1 MSSDIY
7 VTLLSNSCVAQFPNN
22 NPRKFRNKL
31 CTPINLTGEWEVA
44 LEDLSFP
51 FKCFNLTKSINIEFS
66 APCYPN
72 KLHDVE
78 MFQSP
83 SGSLE
88 STPIDR
94 RQEQQPIIS
103 IETIRKSGV
112 LARGYYRTADELGSA
127 ISALFHDLFNEQRAS
142 GDLLIDLDYDY
153 SEVDNK
159 FKFAALPLFE
169 LDSQEHQTLTIVAS
183 DWTSLGPY
191 LGLDR
196 NIWEA
201 GLQLNPTIEMTPV
214 TCNVPNFIRLYVC
227 SDVIEY
233 QQFAG
238 TSTQLLAALPIDH
251 SGRCECKI
259 VPRFL
264 SLRQT
269 TIESIEIEIMS
280 NIQLG
285 SLFPIPQRPSD
296 YDYVKCTMHF
306 RRKSMLQS
314 CI

>member
-7 VTLLSNSCVAQFPNN
+7 VTLMSNSCVTQFPNN

-31 CTPINLTGEWEVA
+31 CTPINLTGDWEVA

-51 FKCFNLTKSINIEFS
+51 FKCFNLTQSINIEFR

-72 KLHDVE
+72 KVHDVE
-78 MFQSP
+78 MFESP
-83 SGSLE
+83 SASLE

-94 RQEQQPIIS
+94 RPQQQPLIS
-103 IETIRKSGV
+103 IDSVSKFGLLE
-112 LARGYYRTADELGSA
+112 RGYYRGADELGSA
-127 ISALFHDLFNEQRAS
+127 IIALFHDLFNEQRAS
-142 GDLLIDLDYDY
+142 RDLLIDLDYHY

-159 FKFAALPLFE
+159 FKFVAIPLVE
-169 LDSQEHQTLTIVAS
+169 LDSIDDQTLTIMAS
-183 DWTSLGPY
+183 DWTQLRAY

-196 NIWEA
+196 NISEV
-201 GLQLNPTIEMTPV
+201 GLQLIPTIQMTPV
-214 TCNVPNFIRLYVC
+214 TCNVPNFRRLYVC

-233 QQFAG
+233 QQVAG
-238 TSTQLLAALPIDH
+238 TSTQLLASLPIDH

-264 SLRQT
+264 AVRQT
-269 TIESIEIEIMS
+269 VIESIEIEIMS
-280 NIQLG
+280 NIHLG

-296 YDYVKCTMHF
+296 YDYVECTMHF